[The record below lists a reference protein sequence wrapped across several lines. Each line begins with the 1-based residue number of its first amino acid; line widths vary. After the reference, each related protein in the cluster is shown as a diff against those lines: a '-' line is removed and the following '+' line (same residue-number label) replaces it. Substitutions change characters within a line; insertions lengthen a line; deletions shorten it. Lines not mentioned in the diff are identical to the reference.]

1 MPGLTEQTPAFAG
14 YETLETGQGEALD
27 PLPLGQP
34 SALVAG
40 QQGGQTAREGG
51 RPLFQPRHLPGLQ
64 VREARGSGPAFSAN
78 LSERDIPKGRMPPEG
93 GCGTL
98 GNALCKTWVGSPLQG
113 VEEF

>member
-14 YETLETGQGEALD
+14 YETLETGQGEELD

-64 VREARGSGPAFSAN
+64 IREARGSGPAFSAN
-78 LSERDIPKGRMPPEG
+78 LSERDTPAFWVAPRSARSSARLLGPG
-93 GCGTL
+93 FLLTL
-98 GNALCKTWVGSPLQG
+98 
-113 VEEF
+113 